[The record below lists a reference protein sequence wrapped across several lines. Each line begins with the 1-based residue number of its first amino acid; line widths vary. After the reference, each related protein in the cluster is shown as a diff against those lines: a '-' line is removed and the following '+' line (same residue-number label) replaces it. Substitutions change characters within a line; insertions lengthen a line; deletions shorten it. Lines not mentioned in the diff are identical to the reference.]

1 MMRWDALTRPKEDF
15 GGLGFINTRL
25 KNKALLCK

>member
-1 MMRWDALTRPKEDF
+1 MMRWDALTRPKDF